1 MCYENPS
8 PGNKQGG
15 ITTLED
21 KSLGC
26 TQKAGL
32 SKVVDVLTLG
42 QQIQHKGLN
51 LLKGPGND
59 MVACSNLACAGAHV
73 ILFTTGRGTPF
84 GTFVPTMKIATN
96 TALSVKKA
104 NWIDFNAGKIVD
116 GKSMEEVFEEFQITP
131 STIRN
136 YRQKLREKQ
145 QQAKFLMALTHLI
158 EDEKKKG
165 TIHLNRK
172 EKLIIQS
179 YFTVDGKLKELP
191 SKEKKKMVVLKH
203 IIQPMKIGKVY
214 SDNDVMK
221 LLKGI
226 TRQPLDLKEELIT
239 SGLLVVDE
247 NNNYTK
253 QKSK

>member
-1 MCYENPS
+1 M
-8 PGNKQGG
+8 
-15 ITTLED
+15 D
-21 KSLGC
+21 
-26 TQKAGL
+26 
-32 SKVVDVLTLG
+32 
-42 QQIQHKGLN
+42 N
-51 LLKGPGND
+51 LLKYAKLEEVVQGYKETDDYYICLVCGKTFEKGEIFEEND
-59 MVACSNLACAGAHV
+59 HFYDAKKMVRIHTEKEHGRVLDL
-73 ILFTTGRGTPF
+73 LFDLDAKEF
-84 GTFVPTMKIATN
+84 GLTESQLGMLRAFAY
-96 TALSVKKA
+96 
-104 NWIDFNAGKIVD
+104 D
-116 GKSMEEVFEEFQITP
+116 KSDEEVFEEFQITP

-203 IIQPMKIGKVY
+203 IIQPLKIGKVY

-247 NNNYTK
+247 NNNYAK